1 MRGYFAMQE
10 VHKMNLDSLI
20 CHMHTAGNHMH
31 EHTALTYKLAT
42 K

>member
-1 MRGYFAMQE
+1 MQE

-20 CHMHTAGNHMH
+20 CHMHTAANHMH
-31 EHTALTYKLAT
+31 EQPVLTYELAT